1 MKKVI
6 LAICVLCLLT
16 SIPVC
21 AAETAIDSETTN
33 QTEISD
39 ETEEQLFSLFDFSEM
54 EDFISHIFP
63 NEKMG
68 FREMVQGLIS
78 GEIEFTGEFLW
89 NLVSKQFFYEF
100 KNTKSA
106 LVHVLAIV
114 IIAAVF
120 RNFSGVFQNNQI
132 SEMCFYV
139 LYMLLITICLNS
151 FRILIAAATSGLSS
165 LLEFLKLL
173 GPVYFMAVA
182 LATGSVTSIAFYNMI
197 LILICIVELVIQ
209 SFLIPLVQVYMVIQI
224 LNDLSTE
231 EYLSKFGELLHTVIV
246 WILRTM
252 LGAVIGI
259 NLIQGLLAPA
269 IDSVK
274 RSILLRGGEA
284 IPIIGDVIGGASEVV
299 LGTTVLIKNG
309 IGASGAIICI
319 AICMAPVVQMAVV
332 TLMYKLTAALIQP
345 ISEKRIVGCVSS
357 MADGSEILLRVIFT
371 SGVLFLITIAM
382 VANTTT

>member
-1 MKKVI
+1 MKKIV
-6 LAICVLCLLT
+6 LVICVLCFLT
-16 SIPVC
+16 AVPVY
-21 AAETAIDSETTN
+21 AAEISNDTGATN
-33 QTEISD
+33 KTEISN
-39 ETEEQLFSLFDFSEM
+39 ETEEQLFSLFDFSDM
-54 EDFISHIFP
+54 EDFISDIFP

-68 FREMVQGLIS
+68 FREMVKGLIS
-78 GEIEFTGEFLW
+78 GEIKLTGEFLW

-120 RNFSGVFQNNQI
+120 RNFSGVFQNSQI

-151 FRILIAAATSGLSS
+151 FRILITSATSGLSS

-182 LATGSVTSIAFYNMI
+182 LSTGSVTSIAFYNMI

-209 SFLIPLVQVYMVIQI
+209 SFLIPLVQVYMVIRI

-274 RSILLRGGEA
+274 RSVLLRGGEA
-284 IPIIGDVIGGASEVV
+284 IPIIGDVIGGASEVL

-309 IGASGAIICI
+309 IGVAGAIICI

>member
-1 MKKVI
+1 MKKII
-6 LAICVLCLLT
+6 LAICILCFFIT
-16 SIPVC
+16 VPVY
-21 AAETAIDSETTN
+21 AAETSIDSETTN
-33 QTEISD
+33 T
-39 ETEEQLFSLFDFSEM
+39 TEEQLFSLFDFSEM
-54 EDFISHIFP
+54 DDFINDIFP
-63 NEKMG
+63 DEKMG
-68 FREMVQGLIS
+68 FRETVKGLIS
-78 GEIEFTGEFLW
+78 GEIKLTGEFLW

-114 IIAAVF
+114 IVAAVF
-120 RNFSGVFQNNQI
+120 RNFSGVFQNSQI

-151 FRILIAAATSGLSS
+151 FRILITSATSGLSS

-182 LATGSVTSIAFYNMI
+182 LSTGSVTSIAFYNMI
-197 LILICIVELVIQ
+197 LILICVVELVIQ
-209 SFLIPLVQVYMVIQI
+209 SFLIPLVQVYMVIRI

-274 RSILLRGGEA
+274 RSVLLRGGEA
-284 IPIIGDVIGGASEVV
+284 IPIIGDVIGGASEVL

-309 IGASGAIICI
+309 IGVAGAIICI

-357 MADGSEILLRVIFT
+357 MADGAEILLRVIFS

>member
-1 MKKVI
+1 MKKII
-6 LAICVLCLLT
+6 LAICMLCFLT

-21 AAETAIDSETTN
+21 ASEIPN
-33 QTEISD
+33 
-39 ETEEQLFSLFDFSEM
+39 ETEDKLFSLFDFSDM
-54 EDFISHIFP
+54 EDFISDIFP
-63 NEKMG
+63 DEKMG
-68 FREMVQGLIS
+68 FREMVKGLIS

-120 RNFSGVFQNNQI
+120 RNFSGVFQNSQI

-151 FRILIAAATSGLSS
+151 FRILIASATS

-182 LATGSVTSIAFYNMI
+182 LSTGSVTSIAFYNVI

-252 LGAVIGI
+252 LGVVIGI

-274 RSILLRGGEA
+274 RSVLLRSGEA
-284 IPIIGDVIGGASEVV
+284 IPIIGDVIGGASEVL

-309 IGASGAIICI
+309 IGVAGAIICI
-319 AICMAPVVQMAVV
+319 AICMAPVAQMAVV

>member
-1 MKKVI
+1 MKKII
-6 LAICVLCLLT
+6 LAICILCFFIT
-16 SIPVC
+16 VPVY
-21 AAETAIDSETTN
+21 AAETSIDSETTN
-33 QTEISD
+33 T
-39 ETEEQLFSLFDFSEM
+39 TEEQLFSLFDFSEM
-54 EDFISHIFP
+54 DDFINDIFP
-63 NEKMG
+63 DEKMG
-68 FREMVQGLIS
+68 FRETVKGLIS
-78 GEIEFTGEFLW
+78 GEIKLTGEFLW

-114 IIAAVF
+114 IVAAVF
-120 RNFSGVFQNNQI
+120 RNFSGVFQNSQI

-151 FRILIAAATSGLSS
+151 FRILITSATSGLSS

-182 LATGSVTSIAFYNMI
+182 LSTGSVTSIAFYNMI
-197 LILICIVELVIQ
+197 LILICVVELVIQ
-209 SFLIPLVQVYMVIQI
+209 SFLIPLVQVYMVIRI

-274 RSILLRGGEA
+274 RSVLLRGGEA
-284 IPIIGDVIGGASEVV
+284 IPIIGDVIGGASEVL

-309 IGASGAIICI
+309 IGVAGAIICI

>member
-6 LAICVLCLLT
+6 LAICILCFCFSL
-16 SIPVC
+16 PVN
-21 AAETAIDSETTN
+21 AAEASKEV
-33 QTEISD
+33 
-39 ETEEQLFSLFDFSEM
+39 EEEMFSQFEFSEM
-54 EDFISHIFP
+54 ESFLKEIFP
-63 NEKMG
+63 DEKIG
-68 FREMVQGLIS
+68 FQEMIKGLIS
-78 GEIEFTGEFLW
+78 GEIELSGEFLW
-89 NLVSKQFFYEF
+89 NLISKQFFYEF

-106 LVHVLAIV
+106 LIHVLAIV

-151 FRILIAAATSGLSS
+151 FRILIASATSGLSS

-173 GPVYFMAVA
+173 GPIYFMAVA
-182 LATGSVTSIAFYNMI
+182 VATGSATSIAFYNMI
-197 LILICIVELVIQ
+197 LILICVVELLIQ
-209 SFLIPLVQVYMVIQI
+209 TFLIPLVQIYMVIRI

-231 EYLSKFGELLHTVIV
+231 EYLSKFGELLHTIIV
-246 WILRTM
+246 WVLRTM

-269 IDSVK
+269 IDFVK
-274 RSILLRGGEA
+274 RSVLLRGGEA

-299 LGTTVLIKNG
+299 LGTAVLIKNG
-309 IGASGAIICI
+309 IGVAGAIICI

-345 ISEKRIVGCVSS
+345 ISEKRIVGCISS
-357 MADGSEILLRVIFT
+357 MADGAEILLRVIFT

>member
-1 MKKVI
+1 MKKIV
-6 LAICVLCLLT
+6 LVICVLCFLT
-16 SIPVC
+16 AVPVY
-21 AAETAIDSETTN
+21 AAETSIDSETTN
-33 QTEISD
+33 T
-39 ETEEQLFSLFDFSEM
+39 TEEQLFSLFDFSEM
-54 EDFISHIFP
+54 EDFISKTFP
-63 NEKMG
+63 DEKMG
-68 FREMVQGLIS
+68 FREMVKGLIS
-78 GEIEFTGEFLW
+78 GEIKFTGEFLW

-120 RNFSGVFQNNQI
+120 RNFSSVFQNNQI

-309 IGASGAIICI
+309 IGVAGAIICI

-357 MADGSEILLRVIFT
+357 MADGAEILLRVIFT

>member
-6 LAICVLCLLT
+6 LAICILCFYFSL
-16 SIPVC
+16 PVN
-21 AAETAIDSETTN
+21 AAESPEKV
-33 QTEISD
+33 
-39 ETEEQLFSLFDFSEM
+39 EEELFSQFEFSEM
-54 EDFISHIFP
+54 ESFLKEIFP
-63 NEKMG
+63 DEKIG
-68 FREMVQGLIS
+68 FQEMIKGLIS
-78 GEIEFTGEFLW
+78 GEIELSGEFLW
-89 NLVSKQFFYEF
+89 NLISKQFFYEF

-106 LVHVLAIV
+106 IIHVLAIV

-151 FRILIAAATSGLSS
+151 FRILIASATSGLSS
-165 LLEFLKLL
+165 LLEFLKIL
-173 GPVYFMAVA
+173 GPIYFMAVA
-182 LATGSVTSIAFYNMI
+182 IATGSATSIAFYNMI
-197 LILICIVELVIQ
+197 LILICVVELLIQ
-209 SFLIPLVQVYMVIQI
+209 TFLIPLVQIYMVIRI

-231 EYLSKFGELLHTVIV
+231 EYLSKFGELLHTIVV
-246 WILRTM
+246 WILKTI

-274 RSILLRGGEA
+274 RSVILRGGEA

-299 LGTTVLIKNG
+299 LGTAVLIKNG
-309 IGASGAIICI
+309 IGVAGAIICI

-345 ISEKRIVGCVSS
+345 ISEKRIVGCISS
-357 MADGSEILLRVIFT
+357 MADGAEILLRVIFT

>member
-1 MKKVI
+1 MKKII
-6 LAICVLCLLT
+6 LAICFLCFYISL
-16 SIPVC
+16 PVN
-21 AAETAIDSETTN
+21 AAES
-33 QTEISD
+33 QLEI
-39 ETEEQLFSLFDFSEM
+39 EEELFSQFEFSEM
-54 EDFISHIFP
+54 ESFLNELFP
-63 NEKMG
+63 DEKMG
-68 FREMVQGLIS
+68 FQEMIKGLIS
-78 GEIEFTGEFLW
+78 GEIELSGEFLW
-89 NLVSKQFFYEF
+89 NLISKQFIYEF
-100 KNTKSA
+100 NNTKSA
-106 LVHVLAIV
+106 LIHVLAIV

-139 LYMLLITICLNS
+139 LYLLLITICLKS
-151 FRILIAAATSGLSS
+151 FRILIASATSGLSS

-173 GPVYFMAVA
+173 GPIYFMAVA
-182 LATGSVTSIAFYNMI
+182 VATGSATSIAFYNMI
-197 LILICIVELVIQ
+197 LILICVVELLIQ
-209 SFLIPLVQVYMVIQI
+209 TILIPLVQIYMVIRI

-231 EYLSKFGELLHTVIV
+231 EYLSKFGELLHTIVV

-274 RSILLRGGEA
+274 RSVLLRGGEA

-299 LGTTVLIKNG
+299 LGTAVLIKNG

-345 ISEKRIVGCVSS
+345 ISEKRIVGCISS
-357 MADGSEILLRVIFT
+357 MADGAEILLRVIFT

>member
-6 LAICVLCLLT
+6 LAICILCFCFSL
-16 SIPVC
+16 PVN
-21 AAETAIDSETTN
+21 AAEASKEV
-33 QTEISD
+33 
-39 ETEEQLFSLFDFSEM
+39 EEEMFSQFEFSEM
-54 EDFISHIFP
+54 ESFLKEIFP
-63 NEKMG
+63 DEKIG
-68 FREMVQGLIS
+68 FQEMIKGLIS
-78 GEIEFTGEFLW
+78 GEIELSGEFLW
-89 NLVSKQFFYEF
+89 NLISKQFFYEF

-106 LVHVLAIV
+106 LIHVLAIV

-151 FRILIAAATSGLSS
+151 FRILIASATSGLSS

-173 GPVYFMAVA
+173 GPIYFMAVA
-182 LATGSVTSIAFYNMI
+182 VATGSATSIAFYNMI
-197 LILICIVELVIQ
+197 LILICVVELLIQ
-209 SFLIPLVQVYMVIQI
+209 TFLIPLVQIYMVIRI

-231 EYLSKFGELLHTVIV
+231 EYLSKFGELLHTIIV
-246 WILRTM
+246 WVLRTM

-274 RSILLRGGEA
+274 RSVLLRGGEA

-299 LGTTVLIKNG
+299 LGTAVLIKNG
-309 IGASGAIICI
+309 TGVAGAIICI

-345 ISEKRIVGCVSS
+345 ISEKRIVGCISS
-357 MADGSEILLRVIFT
+357 MADGAEILLRVIFT

>member
-1 MKKVI
+1 MKKII

-209 SFLIPLVQVYMVIQI
+209 SFLIPLVQVYMVIRI

>member
-1 MKKVI
+1 MKKIILVI
-6 LAICVLCLLT
+6 CFLCFFVSL
-16 SIPVC
+16 PVN
-21 AAETAIDSETTN
+21 AAES
-33 QTEISD
+33 QVEI
-39 ETEEQLFSLFDFSEM
+39 EEELFSQFEFSEM
-54 EDFISHIFP
+54 ESFLNELFP
-63 NEKMG
+63 DEKMG
-68 FREMVQGLIS
+68 FQEMIKGLIS
-78 GEIEFTGEFLW
+78 GDIKFSGEFLW
-89 NLVSKQFFYEF
+89 NLISKQFFYEF
-100 KNTKSA
+100 NNTKSA
-106 LVHVLAIV
+106 LIHVLAIV

-151 FRILIAAATSGLSS
+151 FRILIASATSGLSS

-173 GPVYFMAVA
+173 GPIYFMAVA
-182 LATGSVTSIAFYNMI
+182 VATGSATSIAFYNMI
-197 LILICIVELVIQ
+197 LILICVVELLIQ
-209 SFLIPLVQVYMVIQI
+209 TILIPLVQIYMVIRI

-231 EYLSKFGELLHTVIV
+231 EYLSKFGELIHTIVV

-274 RSILLRGGEA
+274 RSVLLRGGEA

-299 LGTTVLIKNG
+299 LGTAVLIKNG

-345 ISEKRIVGCVSS
+345 ISEKRIVGCISS
-357 MADGSEILLRVIFT
+357 MADGAEILLRVIFT

>member
-1 MKKVI
+1 MKRII
-6 LAICVLCLLT
+6 LAICVLCFCF
-16 SIPVC
+16 SMPVH
-21 AAETAIDSETTN
+21 AAEI
-33 QTEISD
+33 Q
-39 ETEEQLFSLFDFSEM
+39 EEAEEELFAQFEFSEM
-54 EDFISHIFP
+54 EKFLEEIFP
-63 NEKMG
+63 DEKMG
-68 FREMVQGLIS
+68 FVEMIKGLIS
-78 GEIEFTGEFLW
+78 GEIEFSGEFLW
-89 NLVSKQFFYEF
+89 NLISKQFFYEF
-100 KNTKSA
+100 KNTKAA

-120 RNFSGVFQNNQI
+120 RNFSGVFQNSQI

-151 FRILIAAATSGLSS
+151 FRILIASATSGLSS

-173 GPVYFMAVA
+173 GPIYFMAVA
-182 LATGSVTSIAFYNMI
+182 IATGSATSIAFYNMI
-197 LILICIVELVIQ
+197 LILICVVELVIQ
-209 SFLIPLVQVYMVIQI
+209 TFLIPLVQVYMVIRI

-231 EYLSKFGELLHTVIV
+231 EYLSKFGELLHTIIV
-246 WILRTM
+246 WVLRSL

-259 NLIQGLLAPA
+259 NLIQGLLTPA

-274 RSILLRGGEA
+274 RSVLLRGGEA

-299 LGTTVLIKNG
+299 LGTAVLIKNG
-309 IGASGAIICI
+309 IGVAGAIICI

-345 ISEKRIVGCVSS
+345 ISEKRIVGCISS
-357 MADGSEILLRVIFT
+357 MADGAEILLRVIFT